1 LVIIPIEFRRLL
13 GTVRLYRARLGL
25 GVAFLVIAGTGNALM
40 ALLIRPILD
49 SVLSPESQLPG
60 ALTPLVTLPWNK
72 HIIYLNSFYPHS
84 IRNPWTV
91 FAIALLVIF
100 VAKGLT
106 EFAGTMIVQYVGL
119 SAVTDLRNRVYA
131 KLIRQPIGF
140 FQHHTIG
147 RLMSATINDVERVR
161 IAMSEYLADFFLQ
174 IFSFA
179 ALAAVVFVVNWKMAL
194 GAMVFLPAVL
204 LPIGKLGRLIRK
216 SVQKS
221 QARLGELNQMIQ
233 EGVAGNRVV
242 KAFGMEGFEIEKF
255 RDTARRLLRENLRWV
270 SAYVLNGVLMDLL
283 GAVAIAL
290 ALLYARDQINHKLMS
305 VGEFGAFV
313 FAMLSA
319 YTPLKRIGS
328 FYQQLEQARG
338 ATAEVFEFLALGEE
352 ESEKPGAA
360 ILPPFSREVVFEKV
374 SFAYEPG
381 SPVLRN
387 IDLTAR
393 AGEVVAIVGSS
404 GAGKTTLVNLLPRF
418 AAASSGKIRFD
429 GQDIEDVTL
438 RSLREQFAIV
448 TQENILF
455 NDTVWNNLCYGR
467 PGLPKEK
474 VIAAAQA
481 AWAHD
486 FISEMPQGYQTML
499 GDRGQRLSGGQRQ
512 RLAIARAILKD
523 SPILI
528 LDEATSELDSES
540 EMEVQKALAN
550 LMVGR
555 TVFVIAHRL
564 STIRRANKIVVLD
577 GGTIC
582 ERGTHQELLA
592 RGGLYSRLYEM
603 QFADA
608 DAPLQPSV
616 DSAEVAQPESAKGI
630 A

>member
-1 LVIIPIEFRRLL
+1 VIIPIEFRRLL
-13 GTVRLYRARLGL
+13 GTVRLYRARLSL
-25 GVAFLVIAGTGNALM
+25 GVAFLLVAGLGNALM

-49 SVLSPESQLPG
+49 SVLNPKSQGTG
-60 ALTPLVTLPWNK
+60 ALTPLVTVSWNGYT
-72 HIIYLNSFYPHS
+72 IDLNSFYPHW
-84 IRNPWTV
+84 IKNPWTV

-100 VAKGLT
+100 VMKGIT
-106 EFAGTMIVQYVGL
+106 EFVGTMTVQYVGL

-174 IFSFA
+174 VFSFA
-179 ALAAVVFVVNWKMAL
+179 ALAIVVFVVNWKMAL
-194 GAMVFLPAVL
+194 GALVFLPAVL
-204 LPIGKLGRLIRK
+204 LPIGKLGKLIRK

-221 QARLGELNQMIQ
+221 QTRLGELNQMIQ

-242 KAFGMEGFEIEKF
+242 KAFGMEGFEIERF
-255 RDTARRLLRENLRWV
+255 RDTARRLLKENVRWV

-283 GAVAIAL
+283 GAVLIAL
-290 ALLYARDQINHKLMS
+290 ALLYARDQINHGAMT
-305 VGEFGAFV
+305 VGEFGTFV

-319 YTPLKRIGS
+319 YTPLKRVGS

-338 ATAEVFEFLALGEE
+338 ATAEVFDFLALSEE
-352 ESEKPGAA
+352 ESEKRGAVT
-360 ILPPFSREVVFEKV
+360 LPPFSREVVLEKV
-374 SFAYEPG
+374 NFAYEQE

-404 GAGKTTLVNLLPRF
+404 GSGKTTLVNLLPRF
-418 AAASSGKIRFD
+418 ASPDSGSVRFD
-429 GQDIEDVTL
+429 GHNIENVTL
-438 RSLREQFAIV
+438 KSLREQIAIV

-608 DAPLQPSV
+608 DAPLQPSIE
-616 DSAEVAQPESAKGI
+616 SAEVAQPESAKGI

>member
-1 LVIIPIEFRRLL
+1 VIIPIEFRRLL

-25 GVAFLVIAGTGNALM
+25 GVAFLLIAGAGNALM

-49 SVLSPESQLPG
+49 SVLDPRTPIDG
-60 ALTPLVTLPWNK
+60 ALTTLVTLPWNNRK
-72 HIIYLNSFYPHS
+72 IYLNSFYPHW
-84 IRNPWTV
+84 IHNPWTV

-100 VAKGLT
+100 VVKGLT
-106 EFAGTMIVQYVGL
+106 EFVGTMTVQYVGL

-174 IFSFA
+174 VFSFA
-179 ALAAVVFVVNWKMAL
+179 ALAVVVFVVNWKMAL

-204 LPIGKLGRLIRK
+204 LPIGKLGKLIRR

-221 QARLGELNQMIQ
+221 QTRLGELNQMIQ

-242 KAFGMEGFEIEKF
+242 KAFGMEGFEIERF
-255 RDTARRLLRENLRWV
+255 RDTARRLLKENVRWV

-283 GAVAIAL
+283 GAVLIAL
-290 ALLYARDQINHKLMS
+290 ALLYARDQINHGAMT
-305 VGEFGAFV
+305 VGEFGTFV

-338 ATAEVFEFLALGEE
+338 ATAEVFDFLALGEE
-352 ESEKPGAA
+352 ESEKPGAVT
-360 ILPPFSREVVFEKV
+360 LPPFSREVALENVN
-374 SFAYEPG
+374 FAYEREA
-381 SPVLRN
+381 PVLRN

-404 GAGKTTLVNLLPRF
+404 GSGKTTLVNLLPRF
-418 AAASSGKIRFD
+418 ASPVSGKVRFD
-429 GQDIEDVTL
+429 GHDIEDVTL
-438 RSLREQFAIV
+438 KSLREQIAIV

-467 PGLPKEK
+467 PGMPKEK

-550 LMVGR
+550 LMIGR

-582 ERGTHQELLA
+582 ERGTHQELIG

-603 QFADA
+603 QFADDDAAPPSA
-608 DAPLQPSV
+608 DESAAAAP
-616 DSAEVAQPESAKGI
+616 PESAKGM